1 MSGVAG
7 PLYKKHR
14 FETDHTYARDVINS
28 KCYTRIYSFYG
39 SISGWFIASY
49 YKDQYNGFV
58 KILGK
63 TENVELIKN
72 EIDNFCKD
80 NKILIID
87 DEDQFKKVKLLL

>member
-28 KCYTRIYSFYG
+28 KCYTRIYSFY
-39 SISGWFIASY
+39 
-49 YKDQYNGFV
+49 GFV